1 MAEGF
6 QTPDGTP
13 VDLEASDRAFAAAM
27 ASEPGEATDLP
38 KRPAPVPEEAGKP
51 KAAKRG
57 RPPKSVRSS
66 ESVQAVTPELTAKR
80 AGDVA
85 GTVQAVG
92 GAFLAGAAMTGMD
105 ALKADAYS
113 LQGFAEPIGKAAAD
127 VAAVDPAFA
136 RYIDK
141 SGSGGKVLAY
151 LGLFGTVAGLGA
163 QLAANHGLVK
173 PGTLGAHDPADV
185 IAAYEQS
192 ESADADT
199 PQE

>member
-13 VDLEASDRAFAAAM
+13 VDLDASERQFAAAM
-27 ASEPGEATDLP
+27 ASEPGEEHDLP
-38 KRPAPVPEEAGKP
+38 KRADPKPEDAGKP
-51 KAAKRG
+51 AKKRG
-57 RPPKSVRSS
+57 RPPKSVQTA
-66 ESVQAVTPELTAKR
+66 EVVQPATPELTKKR
-80 AGDVA
+80 AEEVA
-85 GTVQAVG
+85 GTVNAVG
-92 GAFLAGAAMTGMD
+92 GAFLAGAAMTGMT

-163 QLAANHGLVK
+163 QLAANHHLVK